1 MKPRWTSAR
10 GLPVHE
16 KGAGNMKGMSVPTS
30 QEAKISCDILRR
42 SFATSW
48 PSRIGRSQIQHVELE
63 LVWGAGGR
71 AGERRTLVFAAAVAA
86 SCCRCCVLCRDC
98 ASACGRFSSAIS
110 QSTGESYSPSHT
122 TALLQISC
130 VSVVYFVSY
139 DAL

>member
-1 MKPRWTSAR
+1 
-10 GLPVHE
+10 
-16 KGAGNMKGMSVPTS
+16 MKGMSVPTS

-71 AGERRTLVFAAAVAA
+71 AGERRTLVVAAAVAA
-86 SCCRCCVLCRDC
+86 SCCRCCVLCCDC
-98 ASACGRFSSAIS
+98 ASACGRFSSAIY
-110 QSTGESYSPSHT
+110 QSTGESYSPSHPT
-122 TALLQISC
+122 PLLQISC
-130 VSVVYFVSY
+130 VSAVYSVSY

>member
-1 MKPRWTSAR
+1 MKPRWTCAR

-63 LVWGAGGR
+63 LVWGAGERG
-71 AGERRTLVFAAAVAA
+71 GRRTLVVAAAVAA
-86 SCCRCCVLCRDC
+86 SCCRCCVLFRDC

-110 QSTGESYSPSHT
+110 QSTGESYSPSHP

-130 VSVVYFVSY
+130 VSVVCFVSY